1 MEFDFPIPHN
11 FTLCEEE
18 TTITLDQATQVI
30 ELIGDDCWALW
41 VENDKAER
49 HVYVNSY
56 TTRYARG
63 NVNTMDSDK
72 YIPNLNYEME
82 QFARDLIFAERKK
95 FVATLRPGYT
105 VHMVFGFNTFEHVI
119 LNKVT
124 DKSFIFNR
132 YMTGSL
138 KPTKLFE

>member
-95 FVATLRPGYT
+95 FVATLRSGYT